1 RNRISSITYS
11 DTYSSN
17 DTIYQSASHFSY
29 DIHGNVKKLHQEIKE
44 LSYLSGGLFSLDYE
58 YDLISG
64 NVNKVYYQKGKPEQ
78 FTHRYRY
85 DADNRLTHVY
95 TSDYV
100 GDYNQ
105 ITERIDARYFY
116 LPHGPLARVEL
127 GKKSIQGLDYAYTLQ
142 GWLKNINGY
151 RVDINST
158 GVYDI
163 GEDGSNTNYVN
174 KRFGRDLF
182 SSMIQFYQTDYSP
195 ISGNNYFNLVS
206 TNSIDLYNG
215 NISAISVGIKD
226 LNPLLKSYR
235 YDKINRIK
243 EMKSAGLNNNIWG
256 TLSNLFGSTYSYDFN
271 GNIDTLIRYDQNGNL
286 LHNIRYT
293 YSADRNRLSSII
305 VSGTGIGSS
314 SYQYDALGNL
324 IRDNNE
330 NINVTW
336 NVIGKVKSVQTPNN
350 MLNFAYNPFGQRQIK
365 RTTSDSTY
373 YIHDATGNVMSIYV
387 KDYPKIVA
395 KERPIYGSSRLGI
408 MNKEV
413 EFNLTG
419 IFLSK
424 SNSTIGIKEYELS
437 DHLGNVSVVVLDRK
451 NSLSTNIQPII
462 ISNTDYYP
470 FGYPISY
477 RTHSSG
483 YRYGF
488 NGQEGDGEIYGDN
501 LNYAFTYRMYD
512 SRIGR
517 FWSVDPL
524 RFEYPWNSTY
534 AFAENSPIAFLEL
547 EGLEKQNS
555 NIKKNIYVIIKSTE
569 EINESYYNTSEIVMG
584 TFKIIVANSIM
595 EASEKIINY
604 MGDNTIDNII
614 FDMHGSVYENDIKRG
629 LLVRP
634 NDNENINTE
643 SIGNFV
649 FHKERNTQ
657 AQNDDVQ
664 AIQNI
669 FKKIK
674 ENGNVVLLSCQVGD
688 DLNLIRTLSYI
699 SDYKLNIY
707 ANKDDSPS
715 LVYDGKVQLWTGKT
729 PLSTVDLKIKID
741 EGWIKASGNPT
752 QIIQLK
758 NEQNLKGSIYIDS
771 KSNDGFNLSK

>member
-1 RNRISSITYS
+1 MNYR
-11 DTYSSN
+11 
-17 DTIYQSASHFSY
+17 
-29 DIHGNVKKLHQEIKE
+29 GLHIK
-44 LSYLSGGLFSLDYE
+44 
-58 YDLISG
+58 
-64 NVNKVYYQKGKPEQ
+64 V
-78 FTHRYRY
+78 T
-85 DADNRLTHVY
+85 
-95 TSDYV
+95 
-100 GDYNQ
+100 
-105 ITERIDARYFY
+105 
-116 LPHGPLARVEL
+116 
-127 GKKSIQGLDYAYTLQ
+127 TL
-142 GWLKNINGY
+142 
-151 RVDINST
+151 
-158 GVYDI
+158 
-163 GEDGSNTNYVN
+163 
-174 KRFGRDLF
+174 
-182 SSMIQFYQTDYSP
+182 
-195 ISGNNYFNLVS
+195 
-206 TNSIDLYNG
+206 
-215 NISAISVGIKD
+215 
-226 LNPLLKSYR
+226 
-235 YDKINRIK
+235 
-243 EMKSAGLNNNIWG
+243 
-256 TLSNLFGSTYSYDFN
+256 
-271 GNIDTLIRYDQNGNL
+271 
-286 LHNIRYT
+286 
-293 YSADRNRLSSII
+293 
-305 VSGTGIGSS
+305 
-314 SYQYDALGNL
+314 
-324 IRDNNE
+324 
-330 NINVTW
+330 
-336 NVIGKVKSVQTPNN
+336 
-350 MLNFAYNPFGQRQIK
+350 
-365 RTTSDSTY
+365 
-373 YIHDATGNVMSIYV
+373 
-387 KDYPKIVA
+387 
-395 KERPIYGSSRLGI
+395 ERPIYGSSRLGI
-408 MNKEV
+408 MNKSV
-413 EFNLTG
+413 VFNLTG
-419 IFLSK
+419 GLVSK

-437 DHLGNVSVVVLDRK
+437 DHLGNVSVVILDRK
-451 NSLSTNIQPII
+451 IFDGDKFAATSVSR
-462 ISNTDYYP
+462 TDYYP
-470 FGYPISY
+470 FGYPIAS
-477 RTHSSG
+477 RSISLEQ

-488 NGQEGDGEIYGDN
+488 NGQEGDGEIYGDK
-501 LNYAFTYRMYD
+501 LNYAFQYRMYD
-512 SRIGR
+512 ARIGR
-517 FWSVDPL
+517 LWSVDPL
-524 RFEYPWNSTY
+524 RNDYPWNSTY
-534 AFAENSPIAFLEL
+534 PFAENSPIAFLEL

-771 KSNDGFNLSK
+771 KSNDGFNL